1 MLVCGID
8 IGTTNL
14 KVALFDGENRL
25 VWLRSE
31 ATPRSRDEI
40 GTVTDATALVGLI
53 GAMVADERPTFPSE
67 EISGISRTTTPSQ

>member
-40 GTVTDATALVGLI
+40 GTVTCPPSAPTEQFGLI
-53 GAMVADERPTFPSE
+53 A
-67 EISGISRTTTPSQ
+67 